1 MGWGWK
7 RKLETMTLQLAQQP
21 NHEFEKAL
29 DSFIEAAGKIS
40 ANMLGMVNKVGGQIY
55 ALLFLSRSPL
65 SLDEMAETLKV
76 SKSNI
81 SINIRLLE
89 ECKLV
94 RKVWVKGNRKDFYE
108 ATRENPRH
116 ILKDFFDRI
125 RQGIDESIRIIN
137 KCRKQFE
144 EAENKSSEKK
154 EDIEFIINQF
164 NLLALFYT
172 AASQIF
178 EDFYQGRNVNVDLL
192 RRAILED

>member
-1 MGWGWK
+1 MS
-7 RKLETMTLQLAQQP
+7 LQLLEKK
-21 NHEFEKAL
+21 NENFEKAL
-29 DSFIEAAGKIS
+29 DSFIDAAGKIS

-55 ALLFLSRSPL
+55 ALLFLSRNPL
-65 SLDEMAETLKV
+65 SLDEIAETLKI

-89 ECKLV
+89 DTKLV
-94 RKVWVKGNRKDFYE
+94 RKVWVKGSRKDFYE

-125 RQGIDESIRIIN
+125 RQGVDESIRIIN

-144 EAENKSSEKK
+144 EVDAKGSNHSE
-154 EDIEFIINQF
+154 DVEFIINQF
-164 NLLALFYT
+164 NLLGLFYT

-178 EDFYQGRNVNVDLL
+178 EDFYQGRNVDIELL
-192 RRAILED
+192 RRVILDS

>member
-1 MGWGWK
+1 M
-7 RKLETMTLQLAQQP
+7 
-21 NHEFEKAL
+21 F
-29 DSFIEAAGKIS
+29 
-40 ANMLGMVNKVGGQIY
+40 GMVNKVGGLIY
-55 ALLFLSRSPL
+55 ALLFLSRKPL
-65 SLDEMAETLKV
+65 SLDEIAEILKI

-89 ECKLV
+89 DTKLV
-94 RKVWVKGNRKDFYE
+94 RKVWVKGTRKDYYE

-144 EAENKSSEKK
+144 AVDGKDTERK
-154 EDIEFIINQF
+154 EDVEFIINQF
-164 NLLALFYT
+164 DLLAIFYA

-178 EDFYQGRNVNVDLL
+178 AAFYHGRNVDIELL
-192 RRAILED
+192 RRAILE